1 MGREQEEFE
10 QAGKM
15 SSCLVL
21 NPLRG
26 KLGLAGHGAS
36 KSSTGSSLSARSIL
50 FSFAL
55 LIGINLQ
62 GAGSHTNH
70 AQHSHQNQNGQM
82 LAPTSMLPGST
93 GREAKSV
100 SSLRWGLP
108 TGENDAEND
117 NDDEPFIINIDII

>member
-26 KLGLAGHGAS
+26 KLGLAGHGTS
-36 KSSTGSSLSARSIL
+36 KSIL
-50 FSFAL
+50 FSLAL

-100 SSLRWGLP
+100 SSLRWP
-108 TGENDAEND
+108 GE
-117 NDDEPFIINIDII
+117 